1 MVDASDVLGGK
12 VLIVDDQQA
21 NVRLLERMLR
31 GAGYGSVASTTD
43 PRLVCEL
50 HGKNRYDLILLDL
63 QMPGLDGFRV
73 LEGLKE
79 VEKDGYLSVLVMTAH
94 PGNKRRAMEGGA
106 KDFISKPFNAIEV
119 LTRVYNLLELRLLHL
134 ENKRK
139 RQERNMKRVNYVIG
153 AVTVAVVLAGASGCA
168 SWGDKQKKG
177 TGIGA
182 AGGGAIGA
190 LIGHKT
196 GSTARGAI
204 IGAVVGGAAGAL
216 IGHHMDAQAEKLAQE
231 LEGAQVSRVGEGIAV
246 TFDSGILFPYDSAEL
261 TSEARSNL
269 AKLADSLQAEA
280 RTNVMIVGHTDSD
293 GSDSYNQQLSERRG
307 RSAEGYLGSQGVA
320 SSRLVSRGRGEAEP
334 IASNGTEDGKR
345 QNRRVEVA
353 IYANG
358 TWRDE
363 AKRSSS
369 LR

>member
-1 MVDASDVLGGK
+1 VVDASDILGGK
-12 VLIVDDQQA
+12 VLVVDDSQA

-31 GAGYGSVASTTD
+31 GAGYTSVSSTTD
-43 PRLVCEL
+43 PRLVCNL
-50 HGKNRYDLILLDL
+50 HAKNRYDLILLDL

-73 LEGLKE
+73 LEGLKQ

-94 PGNKRRAMEGGA
+94 PGNKQRAMEGGA
-106 KDFISKPFNAIEV
+106 KDFIGKPFNAIEV

-134 ENKRK
+134 ASKRK
-139 RQERNMKRVNYVIG
+139 RQERNMKGVNYVIG
-153 AVTVAVVLAGASGCA
+153 AVTVAAVLASAAGCA

-190 LIGHKT
+190 LIGH
-196 GSTARGAI
+196 
-204 IGAVVGGAAGAL
+204 
-216 IGHHMDAQAEKLAQE
+216 HMDAQAEKLAQE
-231 LEGAQVSRVGEGIAV
+231 LQGAQVSRVGEGIAV

-261 TSEARSNL
+261 TSQARSNL
-269 AKLADSLQAEA
+269 AKLADSLQTEA
-280 RTNVMIVGHTDSD
+280 RTNVMIVGHTDSA
-293 GSDSYNQQLSERRG
+293 GSDSYNQQLSEQRG
-307 RSAEGYLGSQGVA
+307 RSAESYLASQGVS
-320 SSRLVSRGRGEAEP
+320 SSRLASRGRGEAEP
-334 IASNGTEDGKR
+334 IASNGTDDGRR

-353 IYANG
+353 IFANG

-363 AKRSSS
+363 AKQTSTSS